1 MDEIIQLNIE
11 ISNGFM
17 IREYGPEHESIQQ
30 ETEPGHKAK
39 VKWKAPWYKKIFCI
53 NCLLYLS
60 LLCTNKIL
68 F

>member
-17 IREYGPEHESIQQ
+17 IREYGAEHDSMQQ

-39 VKWKAPWYKKIFCI
+39 VNERAPWYK
-53 NCLLYLS
+53 
-60 LLCTNKIL
+60 
-68 F
+68 